1 MLGAN
6 NGKAVTRPP
15 DQAVIERERSRMTPD
30 RSTDEVEAVA
40 RAIVQ
45 SVSGPFD
52 FLDEHGKAT
61 ARAEARAAIAA
72 LDAHR
77 ENQNVSK

>member
-1 MLGAN
+1 M
-6 NGKAVTRPP
+6 T
-15 DQAVIERERSRMTPD
+15 DER
-30 RSTDEVEAVA
+30 EVEAVA

-72 LDAHR
+72 LDALDAYR
-77 ENQNVSK
+77 ENQK